1 MDFMRRLRG
10 ISPSTSSSNAEV
22 GANQSWAAALLG
34 AGLADDRV
42 KVEEETTGTSA
53 ADGVSGT
60 RTTLAPAGT
69 PEVSGRFGAGGGR
82 GRKANRGHGRC
93 AALNL
98 LDPNRMHAQT

>member
-60 RTTLAPAGT
+60 RTTLAQLVRQKSAGASE
-69 PEVSGRFGAGGGR
+69 PEGAVGER
-82 GRKANRGHGRC
+82 QT
-93 AALNL
+93 AATAA
-98 LDPNRMHAQT
+98 AQR